1 MFIIM
6 KSSKPSMKITTVSV
20 DGIVRDEINKEADRL
35 GVSQREMVSR
45 LLETYMLKNPVS
57 NSEDKEVD
65 ESILAKILESLEKV
79 LKRDDR
85 VVAFIKEQEKI
96 LLKPILQGVQA
107 NDAQLNQL
115 IDILSNLE

>member
-1 MFIIM
+1 M
-6 KSSKPSMKITTVSV
+6 KPTRTSIKATTVSV
-20 DGIVRDEINKEADRL
+20 DASVRDDINTEAERL
-35 GVSQREMVSR
+35 GLSQREMVTR
-45 LLETYMLKNPVS
+45 LLETYELHNRNPS
-57 NSEDKEVD
+57 SPEEVD
-65 ESILAKILESLEKV
+65 ESILAKIHESLEKV